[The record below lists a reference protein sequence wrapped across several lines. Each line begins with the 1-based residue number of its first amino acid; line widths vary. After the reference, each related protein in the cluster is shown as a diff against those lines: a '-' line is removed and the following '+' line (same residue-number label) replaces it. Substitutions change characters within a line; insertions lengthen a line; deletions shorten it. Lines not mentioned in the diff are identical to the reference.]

1 MNKDNSP
8 QLSKPDLKEHWNTTY
23 SKNPIEKLGW
33 YERDLSPS
41 LKLIELCKLDPQ
53 ARILNIGAGSS
64 TLIDELLMQG
74 YTNLIATDI
83 SEVALRDLDHRTGG
97 SDYLE
102 CITDDL
108 THPDKL
114 NEIDGVDLWIDRAV
128 LHFFVELKDKKAY
141 FNLLKEKVKK
151 DGFVILA
158 EFNLEGAE
166 KCSGLPVCR
175 YSEEDFKEHLGPEF
189 KLIEAFDYT
198 YEMPSGGLRPY
209 IYTLYKRI

>member
-1 MNKDNSP
+1 M
-8 QLSKPDLKEHWNTTY
+8 TY

-33 YERDLSPS
+33 YESDLSPS
-41 LKLIELCKLDPQ
+41 LKLIELCNLDLD

-64 TLIDELLMQG
+64 TLIDELLEQG
-74 YTNLIATDI
+74 YTNLLAIDI
-83 SEVALRDLDHRTGG
+83 SEVALSDLDYRTGG

-108 THPDKL
+108 TAPKKL
-114 NEIDGVDLWIDRAV
+114 KEIEGVDLWIDRAV
-128 LHFFVELKDKKAY
+128 LHFFVEKKDKDAY
-141 FNLLKEKVKK
+141 FTLLKEKVKK
-151 DGFVILA
+151 NGFVILA

-175 YSEEDFKEHLGPEF
+175 YSQEDFKAHLRPEF
-189 KLIEAFDYT
+189 NLIEAFDYT
-198 YEMPSGGLRPY
+198 YVMPSGGLRPY

>member
-1 MNKDNSP
+1 MNTDNSP
-8 QLSKPDLKEHWNTTY
+8 QTSKPDLKEHWNMTY

-33 YERDLSPS
+33 YESDLSPS
-41 LKLIELCKLDPQ
+41 LKLIELCNLDLD

-64 TLIDELLMQG
+64 TLIDELLEQG
-74 YTNLIATDI
+74 YTNLLATDI
-83 SEVALRDLDHRTGG
+83 SEVALSDLDHRTGG

-108 THPDKL
+108 TAPKKL
-114 NEIDGVDLWIDRAV
+114 KEIEGVDLWIDRAV
-128 LHFFVELKDKKAY
+128 LHFFVEKKDKDAY
-141 FNLLKEKVKK
+141 FTLLKEKVKK
-151 DGFVILA
+151 NGFVILA

-175 YSEEDFKEHLGPEF
+175 YSQEDFKAHLGPEF

-198 YEMPSGGLRPY
+198 YVMPSGGLRPY